1 LTILVITFST
11 LKKKKNCSNA
21 GIALQMSMPRQ
32 CWVPYITLNTCITM
46 NCCLELINIV
56 FVSRLWSWSK
66 TSIYV
71 WVLPDNHD
79 WPIISVN
86 ILNKISQFEISIYP
100 LQLQSFEKFV
110 FRVYLWKSDSR
121 SSWIFEWTWFNI
133 QLLFSYS
140 CQNIFPTNFHLS
152 DEDL

>member
-1 LTILVITFST
+1 
-11 LKKKKNCSNA
+11 
-21 GIALQMSMPRQ
+21 MSMPRQ

-71 WVLPDNHD
+71 WILPDNHD

-110 FRVYLWKSDSR
+110 FRFTFGNQIQDLAGYLNGHDSISNYSFPIHVKTSFR
-121 SSWIFEWTWFNI
+121 LISTCQMKIYN
-133 QLLFSYS
+133 LVRAVLFWEV
-140 CQNIFPTNFHLS
+140 CL
-152 DEDL
+152 